1 LNGAEEFI
9 RKAVRRLVVQA
20 VVGVCSGD
28 SMKRILW
35 AIAISLG
42 VAIGIPYY
50 FWQQA
55 TATPDWYRDHASIS
69 LRDPVVVEAARQQV
83 AAKMAEAQPQP
94 DGTQEVSLTS
104 QDVNAIAVTTLN
116 ELARKTQLTD
126 AIASVNSSIQDGR
139 IQSGAV
145 INLAN
150 VPPESLNPTER
161 EIVTLIRSKLPG
173 LVDRE
178 IYVGV
183 EGQPTIQNGQLQ
195 FDDTL
200 RIKIG
205 NLSLSAADVA
215 NQLGISEATLWQ
227 TLNRELSTLQI
238 QDVQIVNDQLRLRG
252 TL

>member
-1 LNGAEEFI
+1 MVACVLE
-9 RKAVRRLVVQA
+9 
-20 VVGVCSGD
+20 VG
-28 SMKRILW
+28 MKKILW
-35 AIAISLG
+35 AIAIGMG
-42 VAIGIPYY
+42 VAIGVPYY

-69 LRDPVVVEAARQQV
+69 LNDPMAVQVARQRV
-83 AAKMAEAQPQP
+83 AAKLAEAQPLP
-94 DGTQEVSLTS
+94 DGTHEVSLTS

-145 INLAN
+145 VNLAN
-150 VPPESLNPTER
+150 VPPESLNSTER
-161 EIVTLIRSKLPG
+161 EIVSLIRSKLPG

-178 IYVGV
+178 IYVGI
-183 EGQPTIQNGQLQ
+183 EGQPTVQNGQFQ

-215 NQLGISEATLWQ
+215 KQLGISEATLWQ
-227 TLNRELSTLQI
+227 TLNRELGTLQI
-238 QDVQIVNDQLRLRG
+238 QDVQIVDNQIRLRG